1 MSAPFTGTGHLLR
14 LILRRDRVRLP
25 LWVAGLGGVIAAS
38 AYAVPEAYGT
48 PEKIAGYEKTVGD
61 SAVSFLMSGRQAA
74 LDTIGGIT
82 ANEIGQVATLGICLM
97 VLFLVV
103 RHTRAEEE
111 SGRAEMLR
119 STVLGRHAATL
130 SATLYAVAA
139 AVLIGAITTAAMIGA
154 DLEVT
159 GSLAYGAS
167 LTLLGVTFAGVSV
180 AAAQL
185 STSARGAL
193 AIGGTAIAL
202 AYLVRGFG
210 AINDNWLVW
219 LSPFGWAQEI
229 DAFGAERWWTLG
241 LLAAAT
247 VVAFAVAAYLA
258 EHRDFAGGLLQ
269 ERPGSPRATRVL
281 GTSPGLAFCLQ
292 RGTLIGWTA
301 GLFILA
307 VIYGAVVPMIPELL
321 ESNPDIGKTLG
332 IEGGDLEAAAINSF
346 LSYSYVFLA
355 MLTGA
360 FAVASV
366 LRLRSEEEAGRAEA
380 LLATGLSRVGWVV
393 GSLAVTVVGTL
404 VILVLNGIGIA
415 LGYSFGMSEW
425 DRVGEIVVDQL
436 SFAPGV
442 LVLVGFAMAL
452 TGLLPRWTML
462 AWALVAVVF
471 LQSLLGDTLKF
482 PSWVDGISPL
492 WHLPRVP
499 SESFEVTPGLVLL
512 VISAAL
518 AAAGVLGVRR
528 RDIG

>member
-1 MSAPFTGTGHLLR
+1 MSGPFTGTGHLLR
-14 LILRRDRVRLP
+14 LILRRDRIRLP
-25 LWVAGLGGVIAAS
+25 LWVVGLGGVIAAS
-38 AYAVPEAYGT
+38 AFAIPETYGT
-48 PEKIAGYEKTVGD
+48 PEKIAGYEKSVGD
-61 SAVSFLMSGRQAA
+61 SAVSYLMSGRQAA

-119 STVLGRHAATL
+119 STVLGRHSATL
-130 SATLYAVAA
+130 AATLYAVAA
-139 AVLIGAITTAAMIGA
+139 AVLIGVITSLTMIGA

-167 LTLLGVTFAGVSV
+167 LILLGVTFAGVSV
-180 AAAQL
+180 AAAQV

-193 AIGGTAIAL
+193 AVGGAAIAL
-202 AYLVRGFG
+202 AYLVRGIG
-210 AINDNWLVW
+210 AINDSWLVW
-219 LSPFGWAQEI
+219 LSPFGWSQEI
-229 DAFGAERWWTLG
+229 DAFGAEQWWTLG
-241 LLAAAT
+241 LLAAAA

-269 ERPGSPRATRVL
+269 DRPGSPRAARAL
-281 GTSPGLAFCLQ
+281 GTSPGLAFRLQ
-292 RGTLIGWTA
+292 RGTVIGWTI
-301 GLFILA
+301 GLFLLA
-307 VIYGAVVPMIPELL
+307 LVYGAVAPTIPDLL
-321 ESNPDIGKTLG
+321 ESNPDIGSALG
-332 IEGGDLEAAAINSF
+332 VQGEDLEDAVIDGF
-346 LSYSYVFLA
+346 LSYIYVFMA
-355 MLTGA
+355 MITCA

-380 LLATGLSRVGWVV
+380 LLATGLSRVRWAV
-393 GSLAVTVVGTL
+393 GSLTVTVIGTL
-404 VILVLNGIGIA
+404 AILLLNGVGVA
-415 LGYSFGMSEW
+415 LGYSLGFSEW
-425 DRVGEIVVDQL
+425 DRFGEIVADQL

-471 LQSLLGDTLKF
+471 LQSLLGDTLKL
-482 PSWVDGISPL
+482 PSWVDGFSPL

-499 SESFEVTPGLVLL
+499 TESFEVAPGLVLL
-512 VISAAL
+512 MISALL